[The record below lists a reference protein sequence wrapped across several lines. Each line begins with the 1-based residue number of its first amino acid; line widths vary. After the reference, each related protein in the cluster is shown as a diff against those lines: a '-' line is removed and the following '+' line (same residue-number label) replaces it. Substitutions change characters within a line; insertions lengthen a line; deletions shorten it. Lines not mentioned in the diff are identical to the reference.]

1 MIATIASQQ
10 VTALRRQRVF
20 TAMLATLL
28 TMTALAGVI
37 GWLSHDTI
45 VRVYNDA
52 TDVLA
57 AAGQPAPPNPFDLK
71 PTLSMLSN
79 MAVYIPLIGALVAIV
94 LGHLTLAEDRSE
106 GLGRL
111 VFVRQPSRRDYLAG
125 KLVAIAAVLGAVIGF
140 SVLVSAT
147 SLVLVNHAVPSFGDL
162 GRLLGF
168 YALSW
173 LYLALF
179 ALVGVVTVLLVRRR
193 SLALLAALGVW
204 LVLTFALPQFTS
216 GLLPSASL
224 NPVVNP
230 AGTTQTFFRATA
242 LARPISVSE
251 QYKAVAGQV
260 LRTAPREPA
269 FTTALRVVPLAASTL
284 ALAALSLW
292 LVTRSDFSEVDDDA

>member
-10 VTALRRQRVF
+10 VMALRRQRVF

-52 TDVLA
+52 GEVLA
-57 AAGQPAPPNPFDLK
+57 AGGQPAPVNPFDLK
-71 PTLSMLSN
+71 PRLSLLSN

-111 VFVRQPSRRDYLAG
+111 VFVRQPSRRAYLAG
-125 KLVAIAAVLGAVIGF
+125 KLVAIAAVLAAVIAF
-140 SVLVSAT
+140 SVLVSAI
-147 SLVLVNHAVPSFGDL
+147 SLVVVNRAVPGFADL
-162 GRLLGF
+162 ARLLGF

-173 LYLALF
+173 LYMALF

-204 LVLTFALPQFTS
+204 LVITFALPQFTS

-230 AGTTQTFFRATA
+230 VGTTQTFFRATA
-242 LARPISVSE
+242 MARPISLSE
-251 QYKAVAGQV
+251 QYKTVAGQV
-260 LRTAPREPA
+260 LQTAPNEPVL
-269 FTTALRVVPLAASTL
+269 TTTQRMVPLAVSTL
-284 ALAALSLW
+284 ALAAVSLW